1 MQETLVPVKLPP
13 GIFRNGT
20 KLDASGRWY
29 DGNMMRW
36 VEGFPQPIGGW
47 EDTDFVNTLGSS
59 AGVKAVSAFAHRL
72 TDGTVRLAVGL
83 MDGGVVVVPGGDNLG
98 LSPTGGL
105 LATGRDF
112 AIPSDTAGD
121 YDISEADTWSFDLL
135 GDTLVYVVTC
145 DGRLITKAGA
155 LGSSLPSAAPT
166 DNKAVVVTPERF
178 VTLLAADGN
187 SRRVQWADQESTTVW
202 APLSTNQAGSFDLAT
217 SGRIMAGRR
226 SKGQTLIW
234 TDVDLWSMN
243 FIGGSLV
250 YSFQQEGDQCGIV
263 SRHAM
268 VVTDSQVLWMGRN
281 NFFRYDG
288 FVQPIPCEVHDYVF
302 EDFNY
307 VQASQV
313 WAMTIAEYSEAW
325 WFYCSS
331 ESTTIDK
338 YVVYN
343 YRDNWWSVGELA
355 RTTGVDA
362 GIMPYPI
369 MVAYDRNLYHHE
381 IGEDRDGATPFL
393 ESGPVT
399 LDKDRVM
406 RIQRIVP
413 DVSALGDAEVSVYT
427 SMYPT
432 ESETLNGPYS
442 LANPTDV
449 RLSAKHIRLRVEEA
463 AATSWRVGTIQL
475 GVIPQG
481 RR

>member
-1 MQETLVPVKLPP
+1 
-13 GIFRNGT
+13 
-20 KLDASGRWY
+20 
-29 DGNMMRW
+29 
-36 VEGFPQPIGGW
+36 
-47 EDTDFVNTLGSS
+47 
-59 AGVKAVSAFAHRL
+59 
-72 TDGTVRLAVGL
+72 
-83 MDGGVVVVPGGDNLG
+83 
-98 LSPTGGL
+98 
-105 LATGRDF
+105 
-112 AIPSDTAGD
+112 
-121 YDISEADTWSFDLL
+121 
-135 GDTLVYVVTC
+135 
-145 DGRLITKAGA
+145 
-155 LGSSLPSAAPT
+155 
-166 DNKAVVVTPERF
+166 
-178 VTLLAADGN
+178 
-187 SRRVQWADQESTTVW
+187 
-202 APLSTNQAGSFDLAT
+202 
-217 SGRIMAGRR
+217 
-226 SKGQTLIW
+226 
-234 TDVDLWSMN
+234 VDLWSMN